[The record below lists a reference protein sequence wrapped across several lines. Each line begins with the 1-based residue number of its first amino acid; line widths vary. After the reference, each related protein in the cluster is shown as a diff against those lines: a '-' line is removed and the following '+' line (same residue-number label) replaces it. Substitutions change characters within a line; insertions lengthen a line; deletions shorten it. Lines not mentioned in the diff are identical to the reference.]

1 MDVGLVVAF
10 VFVYIVRL
18 TVLAGWLADRK
29 GYNFILFAILALFLG
44 IFAVLIAAVLPKKK
58 TAQAEV

>member
-1 MDVGLVVAF
+1 MDVVLVVAF
-10 VFVYIVRL
+10 VFVYIVGL
-18 TVLAGWLADRK
+18 TILAGWLADRK

-44 IFAVLIAAVLPKKK
+44 IFAVLIAAALPKKK